1 MSRARPNACLER
13 PSASAGRGL
22 LARETFHDQ
31 VLARSAGRCVMCA
44 SKAVDAHHILERKLF
59 PDGGFYLDNGAAVCE
74 THHWDCETT
83 RLSVAEIRRA
93 CGITRIVLPPGF
105 TAAHDYDK
113 WGNRLR
119 ADGLREPGPLFEDTG
134 CRRALAA
141 GGVLG
146 LFVPKGTP

>member
-1 MSRARPNACLER
+1 MNRIAKAPRGTAN
-13 PSASAGRGL
+13 GL
-22 LARETFHDQ
+22 LSREAFHAQ
-31 VLARSAGRCVMCA
+31 VFARSAGRCVMCA
-44 SKAVDAHHILERKLF
+44 APAVDAHHILERKLF
-59 PDGGFYLDNGAAVCE
+59 ADGGLYLDNGAAVCE
-74 THHWDCETT
+74 AHHWACETT
-83 RLSVAEIRRA
+83 QLSVCEVRRA
-93 CGITRIVLPPGF
+93 GGISRIVLPAGLAPGF
-105 TAAHDYDK
+105 DYDK